1 MVLSLQVKKQK
12 ETWHCLIITLENIFH
27 IYISIRFWVLFETKL
42 YLFIQQFT
50 VDRKEIVISKNIV
63 SSNPK
68 LDCGRMR
75 KTKATLF
82 WRMARFIDISCANMC
97 EPEKIEQHDWFPGLF
112 ALATKPHI
120 TRQSRHLSSRII
132 QLRKNARGYN
142 FLYKWL
148 IEKQA

>member
-1 MVLSLQVKKQK
+1 MRLKNEKTQMSKVTQKKTMIKSQVGFISSGEKAIAKRD
-12 ETWHCLIITLENIFH
+12 LTLPDNNFGKYFSYLLYN
-27 IYISIRFWVLFETKL
+27 YISIRFWVLFETKL

-82 WRMARFIDISCANMC
+82 
-97 EPEKIEQHDWFPGLF
+97 
-112 ALATKPHI
+112 
-120 TRQSRHLSSRII
+120 
-132 QLRKNARGYN
+132 
-142 FLYKWL
+142 
-148 IEKQA
+148 

>member
-1 MVLSLQVKKQK
+1 MSKVTQKKTVIKSQVGFISSSEKAKRD
-12 ETWHCLIITLENIFH
+12 LTLPDNNFGKYFH

-75 KTKATLF
+75 KTKASLF
-82 WRMARFIDISCANMC
+82 
-97 EPEKIEQHDWFPGLF
+97 
-112 ALATKPHI
+112 
-120 TRQSRHLSSRII
+120 
-132 QLRKNARGYN
+132 
-142 FLYKWL
+142 
-148 IEKQA
+148 